1 MESGAKQKKTF
12 DLYDYVGPGK
22 SLYDVLAK
30 TGLYDASTEAMLT
43 SAYAV
48 SDAFPEAS
56 QRRFSRTSI
65 KDCFNLLT
73 SKAAEVFSDEEKKYI
88 LDQVNYLDPYKF
100 RFRSFEECCKY
111 IADNH
116 ESEVAANEHAI
127 ITKTRLPG
135 RQGYQ
140 PSDVELVNSVIVT
153 NIVRNFENRIDAK
166 TPEAAELD
174 DTLAKVRHTIY
185 SGVYHIRINN
195 EIKRRF
201 PDRATIYR
209 EDVEEMLFAD
219 RTLSSPAKIREYD
232 RYLKSYNDRVKAYM
246 EKEAESVRCG
256 AKRDKVIISELS
268 KTMSAPDRRK
278 ANINGLE
285 SVIFGTP
292 PRQKPAREG
301 TFSWG
306 LRERKE
312 PLVVLDT
319 FAEYS
324 KGGVENQRV
333 VAVSYGKFGYG
344 TMFNND
350 GRPTIASE
358 ALDLVGV
365 TRLGKDGVHTY
376 FILVPF
382 SDIKF
387 KRADEIVPGIDDE
400 RVLKVNGRR
409 TTIMDSATVDR
420 LENLEKMGIGKHSPH
435 YKSVAR
441 SGMLH
446 MVYTE
451 KIPEEQVDFFSKVAF
466 SDRLLST
473 AVEDNYRFL
482 GGVHETDKGF
492 VMDSSY
498 TRNAYDVEAA
508 KYALEH
514 RGYVGQKRYTTFDAY
529 CKSTEL
535 MSKHLGLVRDITNGT
550 YEFNKNKRD
559 DGAR

>member
-1 MESGAKQKKTF
+1 MESVVKPKKSF

-30 TGLYDASTEAMLT
+30 TGLYDSSTEAMLT
-43 SAYAV
+43 CAPAV
-48 SDAFPEAS
+48 SDAFPEVS
-56 QRRFSRTSI
+56 QRRFSRTAI
-65 KDCFNLLT
+65 KDCFDLLT
-73 SKAAEVFSDEEKKYI
+73 AKAIEIFSEEEKKFI

-100 RFRSFEECCKY
+100 RFKTFEDCCKY
-111 IADNH
+111 IVDNR
-116 ESEVAANEHAI
+116 EKEASANEHAL
-127 ITKTRLPG
+127 ITQTKLPG

-140 PSDVELVNSVIVT
+140 PTEYEMVNSVILT

-174 DTLAKVRHTIY
+174 DTLAKVRHSIY
-185 SGVYHIRINN
+185 TGVYHIRINN

-209 EDVEEMLFAD
+209 EEVEEMLFAD
-219 RTLSSPAKIREYD
+219 RTLSSAPKMREYD
-232 RYLKSYNDRVKAYM
+232 RYLKAYNDRVKAYM

-256 AKRDKVIISELS
+256 AKRDKVIVSELVRP
-268 KTMSAPDRRK
+268 MSASDKRK

-292 PRQKPAREG
+292 PKQKPAREG
-301 TFSWG
+301 TFSWQ

-312 PLVVLDT
+312 PLVILDT

-344 TMFNND
+344 TMFNSD

-376 FILVPF
+376 FVLVPF
-382 SDIKF
+382 ADIKF
-387 KRADEIVPGIDDE
+387 KTADEFVPGMDDE
-400 RVLKVNGRR
+400 RILKVNGKRA
-409 TTIMDSATVDR
+409 TIMDSATADR
-420 LENLEKMGIGKHSPH
+420 LSNLEKIGIGKHSPH
-435 YKSVAR
+435 YRSVAK

-446 MVYTE
+446 MIYTE
-451 KIPEEQVDFFSKVAF
+451 KIPEDQVDFFAKVAF

-473 AVEDNYRFL
+473 AVDDNYRFL
-482 GGVHETDKGF
+482 GAVHETDKGLI
-492 VMDSSY
+492 MDSNY
-498 TRNAYDVEAA
+498 VRNAYDVEAA

-514 RGYVGQKRYTTFDAY
+514 RGYVGQKRYITFDAF

-559 DGAR
+559 DGVR